1 VTAGTE
7 QVARVAQNPLVVVLG
22 RIGLIGYGVVNVLLA
37 WLTARVAF
45 GASEA
50 EAEAGKGGAVQH
62 IAETGWGAILLWVIG
77 ISLLALAVW
86 QLAEAIR
93 RHANQTGVTPRL
105 VSAAEATAFAVLGV
119 SAVRA
124 AAGRGS
130 GGSNEEQADFTARVL
145 EAPGGPAIVAT
156 AGVLLAGVAAL
167 LAGKGVT
174 RRFLADLDLAG
185 ASAGIRRLV
194 SALGVVGYLT
204 LGVAYGIVG
213 GLITAAAADHD
224 PEKATGLDTALSEL
238 ARHPYGSGLLL
249 AIAVGFA
256 CFGAFCFLDARFR
269 RT

>member
-1 VTAGTE
+1 VAAGTE
-7 QVARVAQNPLVVVLG
+7 QVARVAENPLVVVLG

-37 WLTARVAF
+37 WLTIRVAF

-62 IAETGWGAILLWVIG
+62 IAETGWGAVLLWVIG
-77 ISLLALAVW
+77 VGLLALAIW

-93 RHANQTGVTPRL
+93 RHANQTGATLRL

-130 GGSNEEQADFTARVL
+130 GGSNEEQADFTSRVL
-145 EAPGGPAIVAT
+145 EAPGGPIIVGS
-156 AGVLLAGVAAL
+156 AGVVLVGVAAL

-174 RRFLADLDLAG
+174 RRFLADLDLTA
-185 ASAGIRRLV
+185 ASTGTRGLV
-194 SALGVVGYLT
+194 TGLGLVGYLT

-213 GLITAAAADHD
+213 GLVVSAAAEHD

-238 ARHPYGSGLLL
+238 AGHPYGTGLLL
-249 AIAVGFA
+249 VIAAGFA

>member
-1 VTAGTE
+1 MPAGTE
-7 QVARVAQNPLVVVLG
+7 QVARVAENPLVVVLG

-37 WLTARVAF
+37 WLTTRVAF
-45 GASEA
+45 GAGEA
-50 EAEAGKGGAVQH
+50 EAEAGKGGALQH
-62 IAETGWGAILLWVIG
+62 IAETGRGAVLLWVIG
-77 ISLLALAVW
+77 IGLLALAIW

-93 RHANQTGVTPRL
+93 RHTAQAGVAPRL

-145 EAPGGPAIVAT
+145 EAPGGPAVVGT
-156 AGVLLAGVAAL
+156 AGIVLAGVAAL
-167 LAGKGVT
+167 LAGKGLT
-174 RRFLADLDLAG
+174 RRFLADLDLG
-185 ASAGIRRLV
+185 AASTGTRGLV
-194 SALGVVGYLT
+194 SALGLIGYLT

-224 PEKATGLDTALSEL
+224 PEKATGLDTALSGL
-238 ARHPYGSGLLL
+238 AGHQYGTSLLL
-249 AIAVGFA
+249 VIAVGFA

>member
-7 QVARVAQNPLVVVLG
+7 QVARVAENPLVVLLG
-22 RIGLIGYGVVNVLLA
+22 RIGLVGYGVVNVLLA
-37 WLTARVAF
+37 WLIVRVAF

-62 IAETGWGAILLWVIG
+62 IAETGWGAALLWVIG
-77 ISLLALAVW
+77 VGLLALAIW
-86 QLAEAIR
+86 QLVEAIR
-93 RHANQTGVTPRL
+93 RHANETGVALRL
-105 VSAAEATAFAVLGV
+105 VSAAEAAAYAVLGV

-145 EAPGGPAIVAT
+145 EAPGGPAIVGT

-174 RRFLADLDLAG
+174 RRFRADLDLTT
-185 ASAGIRRLV
+185 ASAGTRGLV
-194 SALGVVGYLT
+194 TALGLVGYLT

-213 GLITAAAADHD
+213 ALITSAAAGHD

-238 ARHPYGSGLLL
+238 ARQPYGTGLLL
-249 AIAVGFA
+249 VIAVGFA

>member
-1 VTAGTE
+1 VPAGTE
-7 QVARVAQNPLVVVLG
+7 QVARVAENPLVVVLG

-37 WLTARVAF
+37 WLTTRVAF

-62 IAETGWGAILLWVIG
+62 IAETGRGAVLLWVIG
-77 ISLLALAVW
+77 IGLLALAIW

-93 RHANQTGVTPRL
+93 RHTAQAGVAPRL

-145 EAPGGPAIVAT
+145 EAPGGPAVVGT
-156 AGVLLAGVAAL
+156 AGIVLAGVAAL
-167 LAGKGVT
+167 LAGKGIT
-174 RRFLADLDLAG
+174 RRFLADLDLG
-185 ASAGIRRLV
+185 AASTGTRGLV
-194 SALGVVGYLT
+194 SALGLIGYLT

-224 PEKATGLDTALSEL
+224 PEKATGLDTALSGL
-238 ARHPYGSGLLL
+238 AGHQYGTGLLL
-249 AIAVGFA
+249 VIAVGFA

>member
-1 VTAGTE
+1 MTAGTE
-7 QVARVAQNPLVVVLG
+7 QVARVAENPVVVLLG
-22 RIGLIGYGVVNVLLA
+22 RIGLIGYGVVNILLA
-37 WLTARVAF
+37 WLTIRVAF

-62 IAETGWGAILLWVIG
+62 IAETGWGAVLLWVIG
-77 ISLLALAVW
+77 IGLLALAIW

-130 GGSNEEQADFTARVL
+130 GGSNEEQADFTAHVL
-145 EAPGGPAIVAT
+145 EAPGGPVIVGA
-156 AGVLLAGVAAL
+156 AGVVLAGVAAL
-167 LAGKGVT
+167 LAGKGIT
-174 RRFLADLDLAG
+174 RRFLADLDLTA
-185 ASAGIRRLV
+185 ASTGTRGLV

-213 GLITAAAADHD
+213 GLITAAAVGHE

-238 ARHPYGSGLLL
+238 AGQPYGTGVLLV
-249 AIAVGFA
+249 IAVGFA
-256 CFGAFCFLDARFR
+256 CFGAFCLLDARFR

>member
-1 VTAGTE
+1 MTVGTE
-7 QVARVAQNPLVVVLG
+7 QVARVAENPLVVLIG
-22 RIGLIGYGVVNVLLA
+22 RIGLVGYGVVNGLLA
-37 WLTARVAF
+37 WLTVRVAF

-62 IAETGWGAILLWVIG
+62 IAETGWGKVLLWVIG
-77 ISLLALAVW
+77 VGLLALAIW

-145 EAPGGPAIVAT
+145 AAPGGPAIVGT

-174 RRFLADLDLAG
+174 RRFLSDLDLTA
-185 ASAGIRRLV
+185 ASAGTRGLV
-194 SALGVVGYLT
+194 STLGLVGYLT

-213 GLITAAAADHD
+213 GQITPAAPDHHT
-224 PEKATGLDTALSEL
+224 EKATRLDTPLSE
-238 ARHPYGSGLLL
+238 HPRYPDGTPLLRNASIHVVVPL
-249 AIAVGFA
+249 
-256 CFGAFCFLDARFR
+256 AFCFLDARFR

>member
-1 VTAGTE
+1 VPAGTE
-7 QVARVAQNPLVVVLG
+7 QVARVAENPLVVGLG

-37 WLTARVAF
+37 WLTTRVAF

-50 EAEAGKGGAVQH
+50 EAEAGKGGAVQQ
-62 IAETGWGAILLWVIG
+62 IAETGWGAVLLWVIG
-77 ISLLALAVW
+77 IGLLALAIW

-93 RHANQTGVTPRL
+93 RHTAQAGVAPRL
-105 VSAAEATAFAVLGV
+105 VSAAEAAAFAVLGV
-119 SAVRA
+119 SALRA

-145 EAPGGPAIVAT
+145 AAPGGPAMVGT
-156 AGVLLAGVAAL
+156 AGVVLAGIAAL
-167 LAGKGVT
+167 LAGKGLT
-174 RRFLADLDLAG
+174 RRFLADLDLRA
-185 ASAGIRRLV
+185 ASTGTRGLV
-194 SALGVVGYLT
+194 GTLGLVGYLT

-224 PEKATGLDTALSEL
+224 PEKATGLDTALSGL
-238 ARHPYGSGLLL
+238 AGHPYGTGLLL
-249 AIAVGFA
+249 VIAVGFA

>member
-1 VTAGTE
+1 MTVGTE
-7 QVARVAQNPLVVVLG
+7 QVARVAENPLVVLIG
-22 RIGLIGYGVVNVLLA
+22 RIGLVGYGVVNGLLA
-37 WLTARVAF
+37 WLTVRVAF

-62 IAETGWGAILLWVIG
+62 IAETGWGKVLLWVIG
-77 ISLLALAVW
+77 VGLLALAIW

-145 EAPGGPAIVAT
+145 AAPGGPAIVGT

-174 RRFLADLDLAG
+174 RRFLSDLDLTA
-185 ASAGIRRLV
+185 ASAGTRGLV
-194 SALGVVGYLT
+194 STLGLVGYLT

-213 GLITAAAADHD
+213 GLITSAAADHD

-238 ARHPYGSGLLL
+238 AGYPYGTGLLL
-249 AIAVGFA
+249 VTAVGFA